1 MVIALFAATP
11 VFLAANTSDKMAR
24 IEYHPFNHVY
34 MGLKNAFFE
43 LSVTSPAY
51 YICAACVIILLF
63 GIVEAAFRKEMGKE
77 G

>member
-1 MVIALFAATP
+1 
-11 VFLAANTSDKMAR
+11 MAW
-24 IEYHPFNHVY
+24 INYHPFYHVY
-34 MGLKNAFFE
+34 MGLKNAFFG
-43 LSVTSPAY
+43 LPVTKPTY